1 MLPMGSRRARV
12 PLTLSNPEADRLA
25 RSLAALT
32 GETVEEAV
40 ERALR
45 DELAREQE
53 RRANLP
59 AAGEPELA
67 AELAGSAGDED
78 RLLRD
83 VHAIARRFQEH
94 AAGRPFTALDH
105 GEFLY
110 GAAGL
115 PR

>member
-67 AELAGSAGDED
+67 GSAGDED

-83 VHAIARRFQEH
+83 VYAIARRFQEH